1 MRNRIAFALYVGPCW
16 EVLQI
21 IRSNSQIMSLKTE
34 SMHR

>member
-16 EVLQI
+16 ELLQVI
-21 IRSNSQIMSLKTE
+21 LESQIMSLKTE